1 MAKYRQVFTEFWRDS
16 FVLRLTPEE
25 KFFFLYLMTNPAT
38 RQCGIFELPIQIMCL
53 ETGYNEDTVRKL
65 IKRFCEYGKMTIS
78 EETQEIAL
86 KNWAKY
92 NFNSSPKV
100 QKLVDTELNSVKDKS
115 LIQYVYGIDMIS
127 MAYRNNNNNNK
138 NNKNEKEKE
147 SQAEPVFVSLLSE
160 AKGVFSEPGLAG
172 VFFEKMKKLHAISDV
187 EVNRF
192 FHEWKEKNEALGTE
206 FKTKDHLRNSFN
218 KFIGQAKVGG
228 GKTGAPIPT
237 VTKVMGG
244 SLI

>member
-53 ETGYNEDTVRKL
+53 ETGYNEDTIRKL
-65 IKRFCEYGKMTIS
+65 IKRFDEYGKMTVS
-78 EETQEIAL
+78 SETQEIAL

-100 QKLVDTELNSVKDKS
+100 QKLVDSELNSVKDKS
-115 LIQYVYGIDMIS
+115 LIQYVYGIDMVS
-127 MAYRNNNNNNK
+127 MAYRNNNKN

-160 AKGVFSEPGLAG
+160 AKGVFSEAGIAG
-172 VFFEKMKKLHAISDV
+172 VFFEKMKKLHSISDV

-192 FHEWKEKNEALGTE
+192 FHEWKEKNEAVGTE
-206 FKTKDHLRNSFN
+206 FKTKEHLRNSFN
-218 KFIGQAKVGG
+218 KFIAQAKGSG
-228 GKTGAPIPT
+228 GKTGTPIPN
-237 VTKVMGG
+237 VTRVRGG

>member
-1 MAKYRQVFTEFWRDS
+1 MAKYRQVFTEFWRDA

-25 KFFFLYLMTNPAT
+25 KFFFLYLMTNSAT

-100 QKLVDTELNSVKDKS
+100 QKLVDSELNSVKDKS
-115 LIQYVYGIDMIS
+115 LIQYVYGIDMVS
-127 MAYRNNNNNNK
+127 MAYRNNNK
-138 NNKNEKEKE
+138 NNKNKENEKE

-160 AKGVFSEPGLAG
+160 AKEVFLESGLAG

-187 EVNRF
+187 EANRF

-206 FKTKDHLRNSFN
+206 FKTKDHLKNSFN
-218 KFIGQAKVGG
+218 KFIGNAKSGG
-228 GKTGAPIPT
+228 GKNMPMPLVSKA
-237 VTKVMGG
+237 VGG
-244 SLI
+244 VLIG